1 MFSKRYTKTL
11 STNFPNVPS
20 YLTKKYYTTTRA
32 EKSIQTLVK
41 NNFVWAGEGNLANV

>member
-1 MFSKRYTKTL
+1 MISKRYRKTL

-32 EKSIQTLVK
+32 EKSIQTFVK
-41 NNFVWAGEGNLANV
+41 TNFVWEEDNWANV